1 MLFGVGLPTKD
12 LGMPACPYHLPA
24 CHRSRKNHITKLRAD
39 DAVLFRVEQ
48 MANAVFDHFDSIFCY
63 KGEYLNHI
71 KLEEL
76 DLPPLQVV
84 HLDHC
89 FSEEE
94 IWQAIVE
101 MPTDKAPR
109 PDGFTGLFYRMAWPI
124 IKGDIFRSFQAL
136 WSLDGRSFF
145 LVNHAYMVLLRKK

>member
-1 MLFGVGLPTKD
+1 M
-12 LGMPACPYHLPA
+12 
-24 CHRSRKNHITKLRAD
+24 
-39 DAVLFRVEQ
+39 
-48 MANAVFDHFDSIFCY
+48 
-63 KGEYLNHI
+63 
-71 KLEEL
+71 
-76 DLPPLQVV
+76 

-101 MPTDKAPR
+101 MPTDKAPG
-109 PDGFTGLFYRMAWPI
+109 PDGFTGLFYGTAWPV
-124 IKGDIFRSFQAL
+124 IKGDIFRAFQAL